1 MTKLIDFNFFI
12 QVNNIFT
19 ACSFYHLCSVGGA
32 NTIVLAERKLLEP
45 DPDNTGVGK
54 RKPQRLLPR
63 VSLKFVLHRK
73 SLCLTLTKG
82 FSRWESFIF

>member
-45 DPDNTGVGK
+45 DPDNTGVGSSNSHFWHLLSHI
-54 RKPQRLLPR
+54 RL
-63 VSLKFVLHRK
+63 
-73 SLCLTLTKG
+73 
-82 FSRWESFIF
+82 